1 MQYLIFDLQSL
12 VVSLGLKSTVTSIA
26 VGSAACGGGETVES
40 TLPAP
45 ATEAEMEVFCARYE
59 EVKNQSDK
67 WLELEK
73 VAPVEIKGQLFRL
86 ANGPSEN

>member
-1 MQYLIFDLQSL
+1 MRTMGIPRLLCICLFTAAFFS
-12 VVSLGLKSTVTSIA
+12 
-26 VGSAACGGGETVES
+26 ACGGGETVES